1 MIVIPTDH
9 SAYSLK
15 MSGLESRIIG
25 KRLLAISHSVRL
37 DVGLID
43 DIQSITVA
51 KRIPERVIR
60 IVAGT
65 YGIDV
70 QLLHDLYITYHI
82 CFRHHIS
89 LVRVHL
95 MTVDTLDKDRLSV
108 DLELA
113 VFDADIPET
122 HFQSCL
128 LSLSLLVIG
137 SQRQS
142 IEPRSLGCPLLHLRD
157 GTDICNDI
165 VTALGTFHLRCCRFI
180 SDLNLTAVR
189 IIDIE
194 GHRSDSLLRF
204 NLDLCLA

>member
-1 MIVIPTDH
+1 MIVIPPDH

-51 KRIPERVIR
+51 KRIPERVVR
-60 IVAGT
+60 IMTCT
-65 YGIDV
+65 YCIDV
-70 QLLHDLYITYHI
+70 QLLHYLNITYHVR
-82 CFRHHIS
+82 FRHNIS
-89 LVRVHL
+89 LIRIHL

-113 VFDADIPET
+113 VFNADIPET

-165 VTALGTFHLRCCRFI
+165 VTAFRASHLRNGCLI
-180 SDLNLTAVR
+180 KDLDLATVR

-194 GHRSDSLLRF
+194 GHRIDTSRR
-204 NLDLCLA
+204 LDLNHSLS